1 MDCEAVKT
9 SRQPYELQMRQADG
23 RTFPVQVFRGDNLTR
38 TQYTKVGGHVLISK
52 LQGNFQLEY
61 EDLAG
66 TSVRF
71 SYSVPTDKFIWQQ
84 DTRIVTYNTII
95 AGAPTAGQGFTQA
108 YEMLPDDTISVGACT
123 FPVKHF
129 RFKQSTAEK
138 TSDEEIWFSPDLR
151 TNLRLIEVTTL
162 ADGKTSSRKLEA
174 TDITTDFSPLR

>member
-1 MDCEAVKT
+1 MDCEAVKS
-9 SRQPYELQMRQADG
+9 SRQPYELQMRQDDA
-23 RTFPVQVFRGDNLTR
+23 RTFPVQVFRGENLTR
-38 TQYTKVGGHVLISK
+38 TQYTKVAGHVIISK

-71 SYSVPTDKFIWQQ
+71 SYNVPTDRFIWQQ
-84 DTRIVTYNTII
+84 DNLVVTYNTII
-95 AGAPTAGQGFTQA
+95 AGAATKGPGFTQT
-108 YEMLPDDTISVGACT
+108 YEMLPDAVVSVGACS

-151 TNLRLIEVTTL
+151 TNLRLVEVTTL
-162 ADGKTSSRKLEA
+162 SNGKTTSRKLEA
-174 TDITTDFSPLR
+174 VGMMTDFEPL